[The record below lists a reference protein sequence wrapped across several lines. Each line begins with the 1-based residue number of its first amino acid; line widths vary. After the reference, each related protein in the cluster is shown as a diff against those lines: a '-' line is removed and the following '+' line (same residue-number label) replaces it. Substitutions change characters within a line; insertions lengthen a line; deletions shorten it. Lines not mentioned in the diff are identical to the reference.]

1 MCMNSINV
9 GNIVKG
15 QITGVTPYGVFVSL
29 EDDYSGLVHISE
41 VSDKFVKDLPM
52 LFNIGDIINVK
63 ILEIDEDKR
72 EVKLSIKKIDYKVEE
87 SLSRIPETGSGFGLL
102 EKNLGKWTASKLKEI
117 TKNKKNDEKNRY
129 KKRHE
134 IYDEKSKY
142 GQYRFRWN
150 DVVPRFKQFC
160 Y

>member
-1 MCMNSINV
+1 MNSINV

-15 QITGVTPYGVFVSL
+15 QITGVTSYGVFVSL

-117 TKNKKNDEKNRY
+117 TKNKKNDEKN
-129 KKRHE
+129 
-134 IYDEKSKY
+134 S
-142 GQYRFRWN
+142 
-150 DVVPRFKQFC
+150 
-160 Y
+160 

>member
-87 SLSRIPETGSGFGLL
+87 SLSRIPETGSGSCLL

-117 TKNKKNDEKNRY
+117 TKNKKNDEKN
-129 KKRHE
+129 
-134 IYDEKSKY
+134 S
-142 GQYRFRWN
+142 
-150 DVVPRFKQFC
+150 
-160 Y
+160 

>member
-1 MCMNSINV
+1 MNSINV

-117 TKNKKNDEKNRY
+117 TKNKKNDEK
-129 KKRHE
+129 K
-134 IYDEKSKY
+134 
-142 GQYRFRWN
+142 
-150 DVVPRFKQFC
+150 
-160 Y
+160 

>member
-1 MCMNSINV
+1 M
-9 GNIVKG
+9 
-15 QITGVTPYGVFVSL
+15 
-29 EDDYSGLVHISE
+29 
-41 VSDKFVKDLPM
+41 SDKFVKDLPT

-117 TKNKKNDEKNRY
+117 TKNKKNDEKN
-129 KKRHE
+129 
-134 IYDEKSKY
+134 S
-142 GQYRFRWN
+142 
-150 DVVPRFKQFC
+150 
-160 Y
+160 

>member
-63 ILEIDEDKR
+63 ILEIDDDKR

-117 TKNKKNDEKNRY
+117 TKNKKNDEKN
-129 KKRHE
+129 
-134 IYDEKSKY
+134 S
-142 GQYRFRWN
+142 
-150 DVVPRFKQFC
+150 
-160 Y
+160 

>member
-1 MCMNSINV
+1 MNSINV

-52 LFNIGDIINVK
+52 LFNIGDKINVK

-117 TKNKKNDEKNRY
+117 TKKQKNDEK
-129 KKRHE
+129 K
-134 IYDEKSKY
+134 
-142 GQYRFRWN
+142 
-150 DVVPRFKQFC
+150 
-160 Y
+160 

>member
-1 MCMNSINV
+1 MNSINV

-41 VSDKFVKDLPM
+41 VSNKFVKDLPT

-117 TKNKKNDEKNRY
+117 TKNKKNDEKN
-129 KKRHE
+129 
-134 IYDEKSKY
+134 S
-142 GQYRFRWN
+142 
-150 DVVPRFKQFC
+150 
-160 Y
+160 

>member
-1 MCMNSINV
+1 MNSINV

-102 EKNLGKWTASKLKEI
+102 EKNLGKWTDSKLKEI
-117 TKNKKNDEKNRY
+117 TKNKKNDEKN
-129 KKRHE
+129 
-134 IYDEKSKY
+134 S
-142 GQYRFRWN
+142 
-150 DVVPRFKQFC
+150 
-160 Y
+160 

>member
-41 VSDKFVKDLPM
+41 VSNKFVKDLPM

-117 TKNKKNDEKNRY
+117 TKNKKNDEKN
-129 KKRHE
+129 
-134 IYDEKSKY
+134 S
-142 GQYRFRWN
+142 
-150 DVVPRFKQFC
+150 
-160 Y
+160 

>member
-41 VSDKFVKDLPM
+41 VSDKFVKDLPK

-117 TKNKKNDEKNRY
+117 TKNKKNDEKN
-129 KKRHE
+129 
-134 IYDEKSKY
+134 S
-142 GQYRFRWN
+142 
-150 DVVPRFKQFC
+150 
-160 Y
+160 

>member
-102 EKNLGKWTASKLKEI
+102 EKNLGKWAASKLKEI
-117 TKNKKNDEKNRY
+117 TKNKKNDEKN
-129 KKRHE
+129 
-134 IYDEKSKY
+134 S
-142 GQYRFRWN
+142 
-150 DVVPRFKQFC
+150 
-160 Y
+160 

>member
-1 MCMNSINV
+1 MNSINV

-102 EKNLGKWTASKLKEI
+102 ENNLGKWTASKLKEI
-117 TKNKKNDEKNRY
+117 TKNKKNDEKN
-129 KKRHE
+129 
-134 IYDEKSKY
+134 S
-142 GQYRFRWN
+142 
-150 DVVPRFKQFC
+150 
-160 Y
+160 

>member
-1 MCMNSINV
+1 MNSINV

-117 TKNKKNDEKNRY
+117 TKNKKNDEKN
-129 KKRHE
+129 
-134 IYDEKSKY
+134 
-142 GQYRFRWN
+142 N
-150 DVVPRFKQFC
+150 
-160 Y
+160 

>member
-41 VSDKFVKDLPM
+41 VSDKFVKDLPT

-117 TKNKKNDEKNRY
+117 TKKQKNDEK
-129 KKRHE
+129 K
-134 IYDEKSKY
+134 
-142 GQYRFRWN
+142 
-150 DVVPRFKQFC
+150 
-160 Y
+160 

>member
-1 MCMNSINV
+1 MNSINV

-41 VSDKFVKDLPM
+41 VSDKFVKDLPT

-117 TKNKKNDEKNRY
+117 TKNKKNDEKN
-129 KKRHE
+129 
-134 IYDEKSKY
+134 S
-142 GQYRFRWN
+142 
-150 DVVPRFKQFC
+150 
-160 Y
+160 

>member
-1 MCMNSINV
+1 MNSINV

-117 TKNKKNDEKNRY
+117 TKNKKNAEKN
-129 KKRHE
+129 
-134 IYDEKSKY
+134 S
-142 GQYRFRWN
+142 
-150 DVVPRFKQFC
+150 
-160 Y
+160 

>member
-1 MCMNSINV
+1 MNSINV

-117 TKNKKNDEKNRY
+117 TKKQKNDEK
-129 KKRHE
+129 K
-134 IYDEKSKY
+134 
-142 GQYRFRWN
+142 
-150 DVVPRFKQFC
+150 
-160 Y
+160 

>member
-1 MCMNSINV
+1 MNSINV

-15 QITGVTPYGVFVSL
+15 QITGVTPYGVFISL

-41 VSDKFVKDLPM
+41 VSDKFVKDLSK

-63 ILEIDEDKR
+63 ILDIDEDKR

-102 EKNLGKWTASKLKEI
+102 EKNLGKWTTSKLKEI
-117 TKNKKNDEKNRY
+117 AKNQKNNEKNVKCVDII
-129 KKRHE
+129 KK
-134 IYDEKSKY
+134 
-142 GQYRFRWN
+142 
-150 DVVPRFKQFC
+150 
-160 Y
+160 

>member
-1 MCMNSINV
+1 MNSINV

-41 VSDKFVKDLPM
+41 VSDKFVKDLPT
-52 LFNIGDIINVK
+52 LFNISDIINVK

-117 TKNKKNDEKNRY
+117 TKNKKNDEKN
-129 KKRHE
+129 
-134 IYDEKSKY
+134 S
-142 GQYRFRWN
+142 
-150 DVVPRFKQFC
+150 
-160 Y
+160 

>member
-1 MCMNSINV
+1 MNSINV

-72 EVKLSIKKIDYKVEE
+72 EVKLSIKKIDYKVEK

-117 TKNKKNDEKNRY
+117 TKNKKNDEKN
-129 KKRHE
+129 
-134 IYDEKSKY
+134 S
-142 GQYRFRWN
+142 
-150 DVVPRFKQFC
+150 
-160 Y
+160 

>member
-1 MCMNSINV
+1 MNSINV

-117 TKNKKNDEKNRY
+117 TKKQKNDEKN
-129 KKRHE
+129 
-134 IYDEKSKY
+134 S
-142 GQYRFRWN
+142 
-150 DVVPRFKQFC
+150 
-160 Y
+160 

>member
-87 SLSRIPETGSGFGLL
+87 SLSRIPETGTGFGLL

-117 TKNKKNDEKNRY
+117 TKNKKNDEKN
-129 KKRHE
+129 
-134 IYDEKSKY
+134 S
-142 GQYRFRWN
+142 
-150 DVVPRFKQFC
+150 
-160 Y
+160 

>member
-41 VSDKFVKDLPM
+41 VSDKFVKDLST

-87 SLSRIPETGSGFGLL
+87 SLSRIPETGTGFGLL

-117 TKNKKNDEKNRY
+117 TKNKKNDEKN
-129 KKRHE
+129 
-134 IYDEKSKY
+134 S
-142 GQYRFRWN
+142 
-150 DVVPRFKQFC
+150 
-160 Y
+160 

>member
-41 VSDKFVKDLPM
+41 VSDKFVKDLPK

-63 ILEIDEDKR
+63 ILDIDEDKR

-117 TKNKKNDEKNRY
+117 TKNQKNDEKN
-129 KKRHE
+129 
-134 IYDEKSKY
+134 S
-142 GQYRFRWN
+142 
-150 DVVPRFKQFC
+150 
-160 Y
+160 

>member
-117 TKNKKNDEKNRY
+117 IKNKKNDEKN
-129 KKRHE
+129 
-134 IYDEKSKY
+134 S
-142 GQYRFRWN
+142 
-150 DVVPRFKQFC
+150 
-160 Y
+160 

>member
-117 TKNKKNDEKNRY
+117 TKNKKNDEK
-129 KKRHE
+129 
-134 IYDEKSKY
+134 
-142 GQYRFRWN
+142 
-150 DVVPRFKQFC
+150 KQLNVLT
-160 Y
+160 

>member
-41 VSDKFVKDLPM
+41 VS
-52 LFNIGDIINVK
+52 
-63 ILEIDEDKR
+63 
-72 EVKLSIKKIDYKVEE
+72 DYKVEE

-117 TKNKKNDEKNRY
+117 TKNKKNDEKN
-129 KKRHE
+129 
-134 IYDEKSKY
+134 S
-142 GQYRFRWN
+142 
-150 DVVPRFKQFC
+150 
-160 Y
+160 

>member
-1 MCMNSINV
+1 M

-117 TKNKKNDEKNRY
+117 TKNKKNDEKN
-129 KKRHE
+129 
-134 IYDEKSKY
+134 S
-142 GQYRFRWN
+142 
-150 DVVPRFKQFC
+150 
-160 Y
+160 

>member
-87 SLSRIPETGSGFGLL
+87 FLSRIPETGSGFGLL

-117 TKNKKNDEKNRY
+117 TKNKKNDEKN
-129 KKRHE
+129 
-134 IYDEKSKY
+134 S
-142 GQYRFRWN
+142 
-150 DVVPRFKQFC
+150 
-160 Y
+160 

>member
-1 MCMNSINV
+1 MNSINV

-102 EKNLGKWTASKLKEI
+102 EKNLGNWTASKLKEI
-117 TKNKKNDEKNRY
+117 TKNKKNDEKN
-129 KKRHE
+129 
-134 IYDEKSKY
+134 S
-142 GQYRFRWN
+142 
-150 DVVPRFKQFC
+150 
-160 Y
+160 

>member
-117 TKNKKNDEKNRY
+117 TKNKKRDEKN
-129 KKRHE
+129 
-134 IYDEKSKY
+134 S
-142 GQYRFRWN
+142 
-150 DVVPRFKQFC
+150 
-160 Y
+160 

>member
-72 EVKLSIKKIDYKVEE
+72 EVKLSIKKIDYKVEK

-117 TKNKKNDEKNRY
+117 TKNKKNDEKN
-129 KKRHE
+129 
-134 IYDEKSKY
+134 S
-142 GQYRFRWN
+142 
-150 DVVPRFKQFC
+150 
-160 Y
+160 

>member
-1 MCMNSINV
+1 MCMNRSNV

-117 TKNKKNDEKNRY
+117 TKKQKNDEK
-129 KKRHE
+129 K
-134 IYDEKSKY
+134 
-142 GQYRFRWN
+142 
-150 DVVPRFKQFC
+150 
-160 Y
+160 